1 MAAAHRHGS
10 GRGPGPG
17 LGLGLASL
25 LPLIATALCARLA
38 AGAHYGWRPAGFQW
52 KALATA
58 RGGGG
63 GRVAL
68 PAEAALHALVCT
80 ACGDGDDS
88 GGNDILLCDGAE
100 CSTAMH
106 MRCLQPPLKAVPK
119 GKWYC
124 PECAAERKE
133 LRVARKRARLE
144 VISGAPSEYE
154 VQRLHNIAQNKQ
166 KLQMLGLE
174 GSGSTVNSTSTG
186 TR

>member
-1 MAAAHRHGS
+1 M
-10 GRGPGPG
+10 
-17 LGLGLASL
+17 
-25 LPLIATALCARLA
+25 A
-38 AGAHYGWRPAGFQW
+38 AGAHYGWRPASFPW
-52 KALATA
+52 KPLATA

-68 PAEAALHALVCT
+68 PAEAALHAVVCT

-133 LRVARKRARLE
+133 LRVAYINRIYEAEKRQVHDEFE
-144 VISGAPSEYE
+144 V
-154 VQRLHNIAQNKQ
+154 RLHARFFLRGHAI
-166 KLQMLGLE
+166 
-174 GSGSTVNSTSTG
+174 S
-186 TR
+186 R